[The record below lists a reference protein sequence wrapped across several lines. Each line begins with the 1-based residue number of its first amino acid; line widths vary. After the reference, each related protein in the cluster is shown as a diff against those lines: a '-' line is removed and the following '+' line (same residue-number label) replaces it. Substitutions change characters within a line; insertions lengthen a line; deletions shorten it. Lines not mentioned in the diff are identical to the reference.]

1 MAIDASKKQQTPS
14 HGTEYIHIPV
24 KVDGVK
30 DFGNGVA
37 ELRIAARPLSR
48 EEFSLLK
55 ELFPNTME
63 QAHSLLAKEAL
74 FRAMDEGEYA
84 MKQD

>member
-1 MAIDASKKQQTPS
+1 MEN
-14 HGTEYIHIPV
+14 GMEFIHIPV
-24 KVDGVK
+24 KVNGAK
-30 DFGNGVA
+30 DLGNGVT

-63 QAHSLLAKEAL
+63 QAHALLAKEAL

-84 MKQD
+84 MKTD